1 MIVGGSTNLE
11 PRLSIPDFVSQLWNF
26 SPKLRDK
33 IWNRK
38 PGFKARVALYCS
50 VLLQPF
56 LVGKAVVPLQRWL
69 AAPSFNSQ
77 CHLDVRS
84 STLARGVSEDD
95 PIVGK
100 LEVHG

>member
-1 MIVGGSTNLE
+1 MESLGL
-11 PRLSIPDFVSQLWNF
+11 RL
-26 SPKLRDK
+26 
-33 IWNRK
+33 
-38 PGFKARVALYCS
+38 GVALYCS

-77 CHLDVRS
+77 YHLDIRS

-95 PIVGK
+95 PIIGK